1 MPWLLLAL
9 TRAMLEDVHV
19 AQVGSPPATLPK
31 AALSSGSAEIVSSI
45 GDVVIHQLTCL
56 CMICGYCDHYRKL
69 VVVVEYECCLL
80 LHEVWI
86 GMSSFI

>member
-9 TRAMLEDVHV
+9 TRAMLVDVHV

-45 GDVVIHQLTCL
+45 GDVVIHQLTCFMHDMWVL
-56 CMICGYCDHYRKL
+56 RSLPQTCCGGG
-69 VVVVEYECCLL
+69 V
-80 LHEVWI
+80 
-86 GMSSFI
+86 